1 MGLFNYKDKNDNRH
15 VDFIM
20 EDGLNTI
27 PKGALIRVT
36 LEENELTI
44 KTSFSKQEPSH
55 LKYNQIVNAG
65 VIREEEIIEKS
76 KSVLGRAA
84 VGGLVLG
91 PLGAIVGGISGTG
104 KKEKTK
110 LKAYYV
116 INYKS
121 SHDDEVKVLSFLIT
135 GNSGGLTKF
144 DKELKDY
151 VGIKEERID
160 ETNL

>member
-1 MGLFNYKDKNDNRH
+1 MGLFNNKDKNDNMH
-15 VDFIM
+15 VDFVM
-20 EDGLNTI
+20 EDGLNI
-27 PKGALIRVT
+27 IKKGALIRVT

-44 KTSFSKQEPSH
+44 KPSFSKQEPSH
-55 LKYNQIVNAG
+55 LKYNQIINAG
-65 VIREEEIIEKS
+65 IVREEEITEKS

-84 VGGLVLG
+84 VGGLILG
-91 PLGAIVGGISGTG
+91 PLGAIVGGMSGTG

-121 SHDDEVKVLSFLIT
+121 SNDDEIKVLSFLVT
-135 GNSGGLTKF
+135 GNSGGLPKF
-144 DKELKDY
+144 EKEMKEHLGIIDKT
-151 VGIKEERID
+151 IN